1 MSTEGFR
8 KEIAQHFSEA
18 VAADD
23 ALVKECTAMC
33 KMYNLTVEDLSYK
46 WQALSYSTTNSFALF
61 TLKSVPDLKAKLQQE
76 LDRTNATKQETT
88 SRNVASSNFA
98 RTRGKASGLSR
109 LPITRSLDVPL
120 NVGPVRSTIV
130 KSEANEFVGSRVVF
144 EGPTMDP
151 QSQKSRAYR
160 YMYEKVSER
169 TLDDRI
175 DEFAD
180 LVQRHYHIDELA
192 DPDAATEEST
202 TVVGRIVLD
211 SETSTSGAKLNE
223 SSLVVESSRMMG
235 SGVRVPIRLT
245 PETKIRGGIKGLG
258 GSSFF
263 PGAIVALRGR
273 NGGGGFFLVEE
284 ILTLPPIKTPSP
296 PPNDA
301 NAAFSM
307 YIACGPFT
315 VDSDLKYKP
324 WENLLDTL
332 RANEPAV
339 VLLVGPFV
347 DATNSRVKDGDLDD
361 TPERLFQCQFTE
373 KLQTFLIQSPETTIL
388 LVPSINDIISDHA
401 VFPQCELGVEFSG
414 DPRIRLLPNPCRFS
428 INGVSFGVTSVD
440 ILFHL
445 RKEEFFRRAPE
456 IDPLIPVSE
465 PATDAM
471 SSLARSII
479 HQRSFYPI
487 FPVPLEVAH
496 EVNLDVAH
504 SEGLKL
510 VESEDE
516 CTPDVL
522 VLPSRLKHFSKA
534 STSFSYAALTN
545 LRLIKVVDTSV
556 VINPSFLSKGTYA
569 TMSYTGQASG
579 LAKDRITIDISRIS

>member
-1 MSTEGFR
+1 MSTERFC
-8 KEIAQHFSEA
+8 KEIAGYFGEA

-23 ALVKECTAMC
+23 VLVKECIAMC
-33 KMYNLTVEDLSYK
+33 QAYNLTVEALLYK
-46 WQALSYSTTNSFALF
+46 WQALSYSTTKSLPLL
-61 TLKSVPDLKAKLQQE
+61 TLKFVPDLKAKLQQE
-76 LDRTNATKQETT
+76 LSRTNATKQETT
-88 SRNVASSNFA
+88 SQNVVSSNFA
-98 RTRGKASGLSR
+98 RTRGKASGFSR
-109 LPITRSLDVPL
+109 LPIARSLDVPL

-130 KSEANEFVGSRVVF
+130 KSEVSEFVGSRIVF
-144 EGPTMDP
+144 EGPKMDP
-151 QSQKSRAYR
+151 QSRKNRAYR

-169 TLDDRI
+169 SEALDDRI

-180 LVQRHYHIDELA
+180 LVQKHYHIDEFA

-202 TVVGRIVLD
+202 TIVGRIVLD
-211 SETSTSGAKLNE
+211 SEMSTSGAKLNE
-223 SSLVVESSRMMG
+223 SSLVIESSRMMG

-245 PETKIRGGIKGLG
+245 PETKIRGGIKGIG

-296 PPNDA
+296 PPSDA
-301 NAAFSM
+301 NASFSM
-307 YIACGPFT
+307 CIACGPFT
-315 VDSDLKYKP
+315 VDSDLEYKP

-332 RANEPAV
+332 RASKPAV
-339 VLLVGPFV
+339 LLLVGPFV
-347 DATNSRVKDGDLDD
+347 DATNSRIKDGDLDD
-361 TPERLFQCQFTE
+361 TPERLFQSQFIE
-373 KLQTFLIQSPETTIL
+373 KLQTFLIQSPETTVL
-388 LVPSINDIISDHA
+388 LVPSINDITSDHA
-401 VFPQCELGVEFSG
+401 VFPQCELGVESSG
-414 DPRIRLLPNPCRFS
+414 DPRMRYLPNPCRFS

-440 ILFHL
+440 TLFHL
-445 RKEEFFRRAPE
+445 RKEEFFRRALE

-471 SSLARSII
+471 SSLARNII

-487 FPVPLEVAH
+487 FPAPFDLAH

-504 SEGLKL
+504 SEGLRL

-522 VLPSRLKHFSKA
+522 VLPGRLKHFS
-534 STSFSYAALTN
+534 
-545 LRLIKVVDTSV
+545 KVVDTSV
-556 VINPSFLSKGTYA
+556 VINPSFLTKGTYA

-579 LAKDRITIDISRIS
+579 LAKDRITINISRIS

>member
-1 MSTEGFR
+1 MSTEIFR
-8 KEIAQHFSEA
+8 KEIARHFSEA

-23 ALVKECTAMC
+23 ALVKECTAIC

-76 LDRTNATKQETT
+76 LDRTNATKQDTT
-88 SRNVASSNFA
+88 SRNVTSSNFA
-98 RTRGKASGLSR
+98 RTRGRASGLSK
-109 LPITRSLDVPL
+109 LPIARSLDVPL
-120 NVGPVRSTIV
+120 NVGPVRSTMV
-130 KSEANEFVGSRVVF
+130 KSEASEFVGSRIVF

-151 QSQKSRAYR
+151 QSQKSRSYR

-169 TLDDRI
+169 SEALDDRI

-192 DPDAATEEST
+192 DPDAATEEPT
-202 TVVGRIVLD
+202 TIVGRIVLD

-307 YIACGPFT
+307 CIACGPFT
-315 VDSDLKYKP
+315 VDSDLEYKP

-332 RANEPAV
+332 RANKPAV

-373 KLQTFLIQSPETTIL
+373 KLQTFLIQSPGTTIL
-388 LVPSINDIISDHA
+388 IVPSINDIISDHA

-471 SSLARSII
+471 SSLVRSII
-479 HQRSFYPI
+479 HQRNFYPI
-487 FPVPLEVAH
+487 FPVPLDLAH
-496 EVNLDVAH
+496 EVNLDVTH

-510 VESEDE
+510 VENEDE

-522 VLPSRLKHFSKA
+522 VLPSRLKHFS
-534 STSFSYAALTN
+534 
-545 LRLIKVVDTSV
+545 KVVDTSV